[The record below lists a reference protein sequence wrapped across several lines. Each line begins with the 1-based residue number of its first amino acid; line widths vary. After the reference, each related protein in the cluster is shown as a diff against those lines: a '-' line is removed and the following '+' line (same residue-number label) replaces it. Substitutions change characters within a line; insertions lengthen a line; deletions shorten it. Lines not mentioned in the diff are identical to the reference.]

1 MFIARKTEVKKEE
14 EFILCM
20 LEAFD
25 AADLDGNGS
34 IDFSEFIRN
43 EWQVNSISFYAL
55 IHAIILVRGDS
66 LIFH

>member
-1 MFIARKTEVKKEE
+1 
-14 EFILCM
+14 M

-43 EWQVNSISFYAL
+43 EWQVNFL
-55 IHAIILVRGDS
+55 TVAIYIYIYIYIYKTL
-66 LIFH
+66 